1 MNAMIWTFM
10 CVSAGGAMVA
20 LFVLAA
26 RRLIHFYPAL
36 SAMLL
41 GSFLISAV
49 LLWTKFDGLGFK
61 VYAARWM
68 VAQPIIAVLHV
79 AVTIEAFI
87 RVCQHFSAIRR
98 FGAFLACIFAVVSV
112 TVTYF
117 IAGIRSP
124 TWQHLA
130 ANLSRLLKNE
140 SLGCLLFLSLTVIFF
155 AQFRFQDVRR
165 NVRRHL
171 VILGSLFVCLFVA
184 NLLIEA
190 GSAGYGYAAAYQII
204 VTAGPAACYLAW
216 AFGMTPDGEPGNSSG
231 FQGRAFTRP

>member
-1 MNAMIWTFM
+1 MIWTLM
-10 CVSAGGAMVA
+10 CASAGGAVIA

-26 RRLIHFYPAL
+26 RRLILFYPAL

-68 VAQPIIAVLHV
+68 VAQPIIAALHV

-87 RVCQHFSAIRR
+87 RVCLHFRAIRR

-124 TWQHLA
+124 SWQHLA
-130 ANLSRLLKNE
+130 ANLSRLLMNE

-155 AQFRFQDVRR
+155 AQFRFQDVGR

-171 VILGSLFVCLFVA
+171 VILGSLFVCLFLA
-184 NLLIEA
+184 NLLIEV

-216 AFGMTPDGEPGNSSG
+216 AFGMTPDGETWKRLAFSG
-231 FQGRAFTRP
+231 ASVHSPVM